1 MGKTVDIEDGGIMLT
16 DDWKLWPLDDRNWEL
31 CHRYVSAAVGRHDG
45 GTEPTWHRC
54 GKFYSYNTVPEAMLY
69 VADQKMKRRARK
81 KAMALKEA
89 VAEFKDICAQM
100 REAR

>member
-1 MGKTVDIEDGGIMLT
+1 MGKTVDIEDGGVMLT

-69 VADQKMKRRARK
+69 VADQKVIYPTAEAEGLTLRRAVPR
-81 KAMALKEA
+81 
-89 VAEFKDICAQM
+89 C
-100 REAR
+100 